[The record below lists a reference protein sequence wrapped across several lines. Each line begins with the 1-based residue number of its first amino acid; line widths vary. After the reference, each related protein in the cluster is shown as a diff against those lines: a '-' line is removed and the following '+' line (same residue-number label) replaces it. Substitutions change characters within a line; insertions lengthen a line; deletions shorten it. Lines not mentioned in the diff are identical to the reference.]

1 MAEPIQAII
10 VDDEVKGRQF
20 LKQLI
25 DKFTLQV
32 KVAGE
37 AANVKEAMELIETV
51 HPDLVFLD
59 IEMPGQSGI
68 EMLRQLQEIN
78 FSVVFVTAF
87 NRYAVDAFR
96 LGAVDYLLKPVSP
109 SDLQQAVERV
119 GKQQLLQSQYKTRLA
134 EFTRNYGQAFNKIT
148 IPALQGFEF
157 VDFNEIIFLQSDSNY
172 TRIKLKD
179 GKTMIATRLLGEFE
193 EMLEP
198 HNFQRIH
205 KSFIINLSHMRKYTK
220 GEGGTVMMSDGSEI
234 DVSRRMK
241 EAFLQRIK
249 L

>member
-1 MAEPIQAII
+1 MNAINSII
-10 VDDEVKGRQF
+10 VDDEIKGRQF
-20 LKQLI
+20 LRQLLE
-25 DKFTLQV
+25 KFTPHV
-32 KVAGE
+32 KISGE
-37 AANVKEAMELIETV
+37 AANAKEAVELIASV
-51 HPDLVFLD
+51 NPDLVFLD
-59 IEMPGQSGI
+59 IEMPGETGI

-119 GKQQLLQSQYKTRLA
+119 EDHKQVRAQYKSKLH
-134 EFTRNYGQAFNKIT
+134 EFTQHYGQALTKIA
-148 IPALQGFEF
+148 IPALHGFEF
-157 VDFNEIIFLQSDSNY
+157 IDFSEIIFLQSDSNY

-179 GKTMIATRLLGEFE
+179 GKTIMAARLLGDFE

-198 HNFQRIH
+198 YNFFRIH
-205 KSFIINLSHMRKYTK
+205 KSFIINLAHIRKYTK
-220 GEGGTVMMSDGSEI
+220 GEGGTVMMTDGSEM

>member
-1 MAEPIQAII
+1 MINAIV
-10 VDDEVKGRQF
+10 VDDEPKGRQF
-20 LKQLI
+20 LKQLVE
-25 DKFTLQV
+25 KFTPQV
-32 KVAGE
+32 KIISE
-37 AANVKEAMELIETV
+37 AADAKQALHLIESEQ
-51 HPDLVFLD
+51 PDLVFID

-87 NRYAVDAFR
+87 NRYAVEAFR

-109 SDLQQAVERV
+109 SDLQQAIERV
-119 GKQQLLQSQYKTRLA
+119 ENNQVIKAQHKARLHEFSKHYGKPFS
-134 EFTRNYGQAFNKIT
+134 KIT
-148 IPALQGFEF
+148 VPALNGFEF
-157 VDFNEIIFLQSDSNY
+157 IDFDEIIFLQSDSNY

-179 GKTMIATRLLGEFE
+179 GKTIIAARLLGEFE

-198 HNFQRIH
+198 YNFLRVH
-205 KSFIINLSHMRKYTK
+205 KSFIINLTHIHKYTK

-241 EAFLQRIK
+241 DSFLQRIK
-249 L
+249 M